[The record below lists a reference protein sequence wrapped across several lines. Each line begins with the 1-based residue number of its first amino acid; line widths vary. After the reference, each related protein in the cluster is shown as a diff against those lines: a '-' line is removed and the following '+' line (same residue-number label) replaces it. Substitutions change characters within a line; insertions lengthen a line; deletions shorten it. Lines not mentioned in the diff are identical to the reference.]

1 MQLADAATSIQVNST
16 VEGARIAVSQDN
28 VLLGYGM
35 IENGTVTINFSAL
48 TSNQPLVV
56 TATKQNHVATQQVVQ
71 VGNGPLG
78 LDNEQIVFDVYPNPA
93 RALIFFN
100 ANLVQDA
107 QFEVVNLTGQV
118 LASKKVETDTWTFSV
133 SELPQGMYFARM
145 IHATGVQT
153 VSFQVVK

>member
-1 MQLADAATSIQVNST
+1 
-16 VEGARIAVSQDN
+16 
-28 VLLGYGM
+28 
-35 IENGTVTINFSAL
+35 
-48 TSNQPLVV
+48 
-56 TATKQNHVATQQVVQ
+56 
-71 VGNGPLG
+71 
-78 LDNEQIVFDVYPNPA
+78 VYPNPA
-93 RALIFFN
+93 RELIFFN